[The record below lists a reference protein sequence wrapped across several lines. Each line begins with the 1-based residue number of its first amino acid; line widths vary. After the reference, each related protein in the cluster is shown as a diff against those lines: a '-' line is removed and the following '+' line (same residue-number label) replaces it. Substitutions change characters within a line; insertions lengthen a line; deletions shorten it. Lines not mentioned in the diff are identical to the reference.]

1 MIIIVVHVI
10 FVCGVYV
17 FGFGFIYT
25 LYYVVGLFLV
35 LLLVSNMVFEYLIS
49 DKRGLLGV
57 LIYGCGALTFINIT
71 CWGRY
76 CTFGVEN

>member
-17 FGFGFIYT
+17 YGFGFTYT

-49 DKRGLLGV
+49 DK
-57 LIYGCGALTFINIT
+57 
-71 CWGRY
+71 
-76 CTFGVEN
+76 